1 MKLGWVIFFEAALVN
16 VFLGALVIAAPTLS
30 AAVIGIGAILL
41 IVLCIAVVW
50 VARVSEVPTKRNSG
64 LLGQN

>member
-16 VFLGALVIAAPTLS
+16 VFLGALVIAAPSLS
-30 AAVIGIGAILL
+30 PAVIGIGAVLL
-41 IVLCIAVVW
+41 IVLTGAIIW
-50 VARVSEVPTKRNSG
+50 VAKVSEAPVKRNSG